1 MSQQPEHLQSDQ
13 PQSVDGPDAGAT
25 RAGAPDPQPHPL
37 LPGDPPRIG
46 DFWLDARL
54 TARESG
60 VVYLGHADDSP
71 TAMVLVLSEGAA
83 HDPAA
88 RQRLAGEV
96 NKLHDRAVVAR
107 GGHGQDTG
115 RLAHKF
121 RSEADDPVSPEDP
134 PMAPWVAL
142 AYDGSPAALA
152 EADRLLRSVDLSSTP
167 LIGAPA
173 GPDYRLHWLDD
184 ARPGAWRLWPAS
196 WPGRHDRAGWVP
208 FAVAWAIVI
217 GLCGLALLIAVL
229 LFQNAPAEQPQP
241 PVTQS
246 NTESSQSGSAD
257 RSQSP
262 AEQSN
267 SESAQSSSSPSG
279 SSASQSP
286 SDSSSQ
292 SQSPSGSGSSGSQS
306 QSPSDSGSSDSQSA
320 PGTLSPSKTPSMGT
334 SGEGSATDTQPP
346 PVNSRL

>member
-152 EADRLLRSVDLSSTP
+152 EADRLLR
-167 LIGAPA
+167 
-173 GPDYRLHWLDD
+173 
-184 ARPGAWRLWPAS
+184 
-196 WPGRHDRAGWVP
+196 
-208 FAVAWAIVI
+208 
-217 GLCGLALLIAVL
+217 
-229 LFQNAPAEQPQP
+229 
-241 PVTQS
+241 
-246 NTESSQSGSAD
+246 
-257 RSQSP
+257 
-262 AEQSN
+262 
-267 SESAQSSSSPSG
+267 
-279 SSASQSP
+279 
-286 SDSSSQ
+286 
-292 SQSPSGSGSSGSQS
+292 
-306 QSPSDSGSSDSQSA
+306 
-320 PGTLSPSKTPSMGT
+320 
-334 SGEGSATDTQPP
+334 
-346 PVNSRL
+346 